1 MVAKAK
7 KTKKNPPEAAEPA
20 PPAEEVDILS
30 PPVEMKPFDVRD
42 CALLSLATAKSV
54 QTLREFREALLVVHP
69 SSIYHHFWGRLLQA
83 HFDEPEYNNDFAG
96 WAIHGLG
103 DRSLAE
109 RLAVVD
115 PTDYEDIEELRA
127 DLVDIVEQRLDES
140 ELLAWE
146 RADVPFHFVRTQI
159 VVLDTGVRVEHPAE
173 MARVIPEMSQGGI
186 FYHFIDARTRT
197 EEKTDDFSAWLA
209 GYGYEYVDLIRELV
223 MLDPYF
229 SSLKEI
235 RQKLGAIFAGYFEGG
250 TQ

>member
-1 MVAKAK
+1 M
-7 KTKKNPPEAAEPA
+7 
-20 PPAEEVDILS
+20 
-30 PPVEMKPFDVRD
+30 
-42 CALLSLATAKSV
+42 
-54 QTLREFREALLVVHP
+54 VHP

-96 WAIHGLG
+96 WAIHGLD

-109 RLAVVD
+109 RLAVID
-115 PTDYEDIEELRA
+115 PTDYDDIEELRTE
-127 DLVDIVEQRLDES
+127 LVDIVEQRLDES

-146 RADVPFHFVRTQI
+146 RADIPFHFIRAQI
-159 VVLDTGVRVEHPAE
+159 VVLDTGIRVNEPAE
-173 MARVIPEMSQGGI
+173 MVKVIPEMSSGSI

-209 GYGYEYVDLIRELV
+209 GYEYEYVDLIRELV

-235 RQKLGAIFAGYFEGG
+235 RRKLASIFEGFFQG
-250 TQ
+250 GAR